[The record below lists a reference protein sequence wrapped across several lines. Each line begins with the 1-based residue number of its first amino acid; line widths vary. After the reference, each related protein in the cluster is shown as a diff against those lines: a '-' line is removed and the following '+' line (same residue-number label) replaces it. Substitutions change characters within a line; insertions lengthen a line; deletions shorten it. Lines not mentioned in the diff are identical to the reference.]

1 MSESKKTT
9 DLGESTLERR
19 EFLSVGG
26 ATIAGAAIG
35 GGEGVGLMDRTL
47 PDERAQE
54 ALAEVEAMTFDVFG
68 TVVDWR
74 TSIIREGQILGLEK
88 GFDLDWEAF
97 ADAWR
102 RGYGPA
108 MNRVRTGEL
117 PWLKIDD
124 LHRLILDDL
133 LVEYDFPAMTEAE
146 IDDLNRVWHR
156 LIPWP
161 DTVRGLWRLKANF
174 TLATLSNG
182 NVALLTNMAKNAG
195 LPWDVVLSAELSGH
209 YKPDPEVYIKA
220 ADLLG
225 LPHEKVMMVAAHR
238 GDLRAAGAL
247 GFKTAFV
254 PRPLEYGPGRD
265 IDTTPDPAF
274 DVNATDFVDL
284 AAKL

>member
-1 MSESKKTT
+1 MSASKRTT
-9 DLGESTLERR
+9 GLGEPTLERR

-54 ALAEVEAMTFDVFG
+54 ALADVEAMTFDVFG

-74 TSIIREGQILGLEK
+74 TSIIREAQILGMEK
-88 GFDLDWEAF
+88 GFDRDWPAF

-124 LHRLILDDL
+124 LHRMILDDL
-133 LVEYDFPAMTEAE
+133 LVEFEFPAMTEAE
-146 IDDLNRVWHR
+146 IDNLNRVWHR

-195 LPWDVVLSAELSGH
+195 LPWDAVLSAELSGH

-254 PRPLEYGPGRD
+254 PRPLEYGPGRE

-284 AAKL
+284 AAQL